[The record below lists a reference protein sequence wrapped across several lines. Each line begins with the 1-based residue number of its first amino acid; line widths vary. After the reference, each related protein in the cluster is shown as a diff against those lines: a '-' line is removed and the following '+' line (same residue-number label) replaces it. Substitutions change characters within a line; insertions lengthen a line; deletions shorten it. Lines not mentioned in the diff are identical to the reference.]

1 MSKGILTHDSLVW
14 LHWHVHQRAHHTAR
28 RPYLLCVDIGLYAQV
43 GVGLEYH
50 GHLLERCVA
59 STLAY
64 AVDGHLHLSCA
75 VQHTCYGVGC
85 RHTQVVVAVGREY
98 RLACCEGINVLVEVL
113 NLLAILV
120 RSAETRCVRYVTYR
134 STSLRHSLYHASQ
147 ILVVCSACILSIEL
161 YVLHILLGI
170 FHSSHGTLY
179 YLLRRAVKLILDVRR
194 TGAYASVYALM
205 LSVL

>member
-1 MSKGILTHDSLVW
+1 M
-14 LHWHVHQRAHHTAR
+14 
-28 RPYLLCVDIGLYAQV
+28 
-43 GVGLEYH
+43 GLEYH
-50 GHLLERCVA
+50 SHLLERCVTSA
-59 STLAY
+59 LAY

-85 RHTQVVVAVGREY
+85 RHTQVVVAVGRED
-98 RLACCEGINVLVEVL
+98 RLTSCEGINVLIQVL

-134 STSLRHSLYHASQ
+134 STSLRYSLYHASK

-194 TGAYASVYALM
+194 TGAYARVYALM